1 MKTGRRTLE
10 ELSVSRRSIVKRWSA
25 SAYGELPEEPITNY
39 MDASYMNN
47 TLTPSSLYF
56 SIFMLKHFYFC
67 KFCLAYEV
75 GNNYLFSFVG
85 SILRTY

>member
-39 MDASYMNN
+39 MDASYIKN
-47 TLTPSSLYF
+47 TFILTSLYYV
-56 SIFMLKHFYFC
+56 L
-67 KFCLAYEV
+67 
-75 GNNYLFSFVG
+75 
-85 SILRTY
+85 